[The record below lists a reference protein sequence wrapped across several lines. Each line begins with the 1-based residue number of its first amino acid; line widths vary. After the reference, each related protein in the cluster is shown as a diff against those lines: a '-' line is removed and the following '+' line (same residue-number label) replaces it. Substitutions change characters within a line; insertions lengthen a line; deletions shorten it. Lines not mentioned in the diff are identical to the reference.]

1 MPVQAFKDY
10 GHQIETLANSWK
22 ACGVTGVILLH
33 HGYLVQQ
40 FPSGFPI
47 TGEPSVI
54 ARHAQAQLELR
65 LYGASVPFWHA
76 MAEAQLEWL
85 AIALTAEA
93 EMESLTGAL
102 VETQDRLVAIYEMG
116 KISRG
121 KVVTSEVLDLL
132 VQESVRLL
140 DCKAAF
146 AVVLEPGHEPVTA
159 QSEPG
164 DLPIDFVIDKI
175 DQLYSNPDQ
184 QMLSCEWPPT
194 AGLLTL
200 VTVPIRDTVPAVLG
214 LIQRAGQK
222 MTSPDMKLALSIAD
236 QSGARLENALLTQ
249 AMMSRIRLE
258 TEMTVARQVQMTLMP
273 HMLASVPGI
282 DVYGVS
288 VPASQVGGDFFNAL
302 PIRGKEFLFYV
313 GDITGKGI
321 PAALMMSMTRTVAN
335 SLVRAVP
342 SITPAELV
350 TRINAELG
358 DDYSNVGMFTT
369 LFAGQY
375 QPETRRL
382 DFTNAGHSPVLYAPA
397 NEKTRLL
404 MAEDLPVGIVN
415 DNLFSQSFIE
425 LNVGDVLVVATDGFN
440 ESWNSAREMFGMERL
455 EALLEETKGAT
466 ALEISAHIFRAVED
480 FSSGHSADDDRT
492 MLVLK
497 AVPMDGTILI
507 TIPATLV
514 ELSSVSAA
522 LHNLL
527 MRTYGHTLEAQYGY
541 SCELALQ
548 ELLSNQVIHA
558 CQENAELQ
566 IDILLEVKVSEHLIL
581 MQTYDEGQPNQI
593 DLDHVNMPDPESLS
607 EGGYGLALIHALAD
621 QFTYQREGSMNH
633 WKIMKSIPG

>member
-1 MPVQAFKDY
+1 M
-10 GHQIETLANSWK
+10 
-22 ACGVTGVILLH
+22 
-33 HGYLVQQ
+33 
-40 FPSGFPI
+40 
-47 TGEPSVI
+47 
-54 ARHAQAQLELR
+54 
-65 LYGASVPFWHA
+65 
-76 MAEAQLEWL
+76 
-85 AIALTAEA
+85 LT
-93 EMESLTGAL
+93 
-102 VETQDRLVAIYEMG
+102 
-116 KISRG
+116 
-121 KVVTSEVLDLL
+121 
-132 VQESVRLL
+132 
-140 DCKAAF
+140 
-146 AVVLEPGHEPVTA
+146 
-159 QSEPG
+159 
-164 DLPIDFVIDKI
+164 
-175 DQLYSNPDQ
+175 
-184 QMLSCEWPPT
+184 CEWPPT

-214 LIQRAGQK
+214 LVQRKGQK

-302 PIRGKEFLFYV
+302 PIRGKEFLFYI

-358 DDYSNVGMFTT
+358 DDFSNVGMFTT

-397 NEKTRLL
+397 NQKTRLL
-404 MAEDLPVGIVN
+404 VAEDLPVGIIN
-415 DNLFSQSFIE
+415 DTLFSQSYIE
-425 LNVGDVLVVATDGFN
+425 LNVGDVLVLATDGFN
-440 ESWNSAREMFGMERL
+440 ESWNSAREMYGMERL
-455 EALLEETKGAT
+455 EELLEEVKGAT

-497 AVPMDGTILI
+497 AAPMDGTTLI

-522 LHNLL
+522 LQNLL
-527 MRTYGHTLEAQYGY
+527 MRTYGHTLEAQYAY

-558 CQENAELQ
+558 CLENAELQ
-566 IDILLEVKVSEHLIL
+566 IDILLEVKAEERLFV

-593 DLDHVNMPDPESLS
+593 DLAHVNMPDPESLS

-621 QFTYQREGSMNH
+621 EFTYQREGSMNH
-633 WKIMKSIPG
+633 WKIVKTIPG